1 MNPVCAMILWS
12 FFNQCFRSWGSEL
25 FETWFCGAKQESWE
39 NQLFK
44 PGRFKA
50 VKHSV
55 SVCSDTLWLYG
66 NLYFTIF
73 LEIQQEFS
81 RSLKLVPWIT
91 LPPENN
97 QCPEKQEGAFN
108 QVVFTEVKLEPVMKN
123 TRRLPL
129 KLHCVQAYIKNLS
142 LLHLFSRPHPVSL
155 SMKPGWYDGTPSPC
169 TRPRQTPFC
178 QTAPLLPSVTRQQHV
193 TESWREGSASTT
205 VPPTSASDVMGWHN
219 PIGDITVGEALVF
232 SLSSLHGCIILQRVT
247 ECVSHGAGQNYFDK
261 TEFQ

>member
-1 MNPVCAMILWS
+1 MILWS

-73 LEIQQEFS
+73 LETQQEFS
-81 RSLKLVPWIT
+81 RSLKFAPWIT

-108 QVVFTEVKLEPVMKN
+108 QVVFAEVELEPVMKN

-142 LLHLFSRPHPVSL
+142 LLHLFSHPYPVSL

-232 SLSSLHGCIILQRVT
+232 SLSSLHGCIILQRLT